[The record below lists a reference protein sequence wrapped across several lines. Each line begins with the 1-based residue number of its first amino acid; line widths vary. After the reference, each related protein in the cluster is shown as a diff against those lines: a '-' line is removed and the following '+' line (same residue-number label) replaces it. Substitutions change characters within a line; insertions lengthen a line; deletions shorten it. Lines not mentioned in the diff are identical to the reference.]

1 MIRIIR
7 LTGFFISLAVSLSAQ
22 WVLPEP
28 TAESTD
34 LARIKAMYSQEGL
47 LSYAM
52 TYRLFAPNET
62 VAKDSLKGSLTL
74 SGHDYHAKIATLE
87 YLKEGNRLLYIDHD
101 AQQIVV
107 LPLSKNASNPLE
119 AGTLAG
125 VLESEN
131 IAAEVQNLGGNR
143 RLMTLEMPQSGVA
156 KMDVWY
162 STDNYFI
169 ERTRTVLAA
178 NEAVIDVQY
187 TQIKRQKGKLAR
199 SITYYAVLKNKK
211 YTPTERFKNYKIT
224 VRT

>member
-101 AQQIVV
+101 AQQIVAR
-107 LPLSKNASNPLE
+107 LFEMKCKLR
-119 AGTLAG
+119 AGI
-125 VLESEN
+125 V
-131 IAAEVQNLGGNR
+131 
-143 RLMTLEMPQSGVA
+143 
-156 KMDVWY
+156 
-162 STDNYFI
+162 
-169 ERTRTVLAA
+169 
-178 NEAVIDVQY
+178 
-187 TQIKRQKGKLAR
+187 
-199 SITYYAVLKNKK
+199 KNKK
-211 YTPTERFKNYKIT
+211 A
-224 VRT
+224 V